1 MMYPNKY
8 KFEHITDRIKDA
20 RKKKGLSQRELSER
34 SGVPQSHISRIENG
48 AVDLRLSSL
57 IELARTLD
65 MELLMIPRKAVP
77 AVQSVV
83 DGRFRSEGE
92 SGTAWALDQD
102 EKDRD

>member
-1 MMYPNKY
+1 MVYPNKY
-8 KFEHITDRIKDA
+8 RIEHITDRIKDA
-20 RKKKGLSQRELSER
+20 RKRKGLSQRELSER

-65 MELLMIPRKAVP
+65 MELLMVPRKAVP
-77 AVQSVV
+77 AVRSIV

-92 SGTAWALDQD
+92 SGAAWALDQNEESD
-102 EKDRD
+102 D